1 MKAFREHR
9 ARPTVITSWKLRW
22 FVLNVRTAAARSG
35 DGAAGANGGTSS
47 AEVVDWPCAG
57 QATTHSL
64 YYFKQP
70 SDDEARD
77 ADHLE
82 GCHMQLFTENSE
94 GGGAGGIG
102 ARVNDGEGAWGAHP
116 TRGPK

>member
-22 FVLNVRTAAARSG
+22 FVLNVRTAVSESG
-35 DGAAGANGGTSS
+35 DSQRCAAGANVTTIGPRRLC
-47 AEVVDWPCAG
+47 WPCEG

-94 GGGAGGIG
+94 GKERA
-102 ARVNDGEGAWGAHP
+102 A
-116 TRGPK
+116 